1 MEKRPRIDIEKSW
14 LQKVFDLV
22 GFTFLL
28 LGFVYILLEWSNVP
42 SRVPIHFNVR
52 GESDLW
58 GPKPS
63 LIILPLTGVIL
74 WFALGLLERY
84 PHVYNYV
91 VKITKG
97 NAEIQYRSAVV
108 LIRFLKNA
116 IAMMFAY
123 LSVISVQIAKGLEN
137 TSQEWVLP
145 IFLTAIFGAIIVY
158 LFRSIRW
165 R

>member
-58 GPKPS
+58 GPKSS